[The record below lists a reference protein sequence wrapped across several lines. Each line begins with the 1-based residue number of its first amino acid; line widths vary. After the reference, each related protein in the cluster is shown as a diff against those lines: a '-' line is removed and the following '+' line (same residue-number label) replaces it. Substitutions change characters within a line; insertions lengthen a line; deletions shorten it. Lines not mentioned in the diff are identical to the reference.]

1 MKKTL
6 FTLVCAALA
15 APTFAGEAITEPIT
29 LTLPSSTTTPTAYE
43 QGKAP
48 NNASELVAYYANH
61 YTTPESALYFVG
73 GNSAEITNIRTDG
86 DGALTTSAAN
96 VASVTLKGRSRVE
109 GENFVMVLP
118 GNELIGKV
126 VNTLTLT
133 GSGSTSNTLT
143 LGGDFVVAVYDN
155 TTLVGSQTAQLAHVN
170 NGGIVTCTLNLD
182 NITFS
187 ESNRIMIGFR
197 GNPSSQANAGVAYT
211 INNIQ
216 LTATPEPAT
225 ATLSLLALAG
235 LSSRRRRH

>member
-15 APTFAGEAITEPIT
+15 APAFAGEAITEPIT
-29 LTLPSSTTTPTAYE
+29 ITLPASTTTPTGYV
-43 QGKAP
+43 QGQAGT
-48 NNASELVAYYANH
+48 NVSQLVTYYTTN
-61 YTTPESALYFVG
+61 YTTPESPLYFVG
-73 GNSAEITNIRTDG
+73 GNNGTITSIKADG
-86 DGALTTSAAN
+86 DGALTTSAN
-96 VASVTLKGRSRVE
+96 VASVTLKGRQGVG

-133 GSGSTSNTLT
+133 GSASTSNTLT

-155 TTLVGSQTAQLAHVN
+155 TTLVGSQTAHLNSVKT
-170 NGGIVTCTLNLD
+170 GGIVTCTLNLD

-187 ESNRIMIGFR
+187 ESNRIMIAFR
-197 GNPSSQANAGVAYT
+197 GNPSSPSNAGVAYT
-211 INNIQ
+211 INNIK
-216 LTATPEPAT
+216 LTAAPEPAT

-235 LSSRRRRH
+235 LASRRRRH